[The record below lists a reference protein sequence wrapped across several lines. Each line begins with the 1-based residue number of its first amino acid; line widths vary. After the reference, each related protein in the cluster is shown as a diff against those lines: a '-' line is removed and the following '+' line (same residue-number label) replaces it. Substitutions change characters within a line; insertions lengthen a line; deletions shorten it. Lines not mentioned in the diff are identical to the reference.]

1 MAKRRQRKLS
11 KKEAKAKTHQD
22 VIMQNQAAQKIAVA
36 SNPDITKITA
46 EVPSVLTVREFAKNL
61 NLPVTEVIGTLIKN
75 GVMATINESI
85 DFDTMAIIGDELGFE
100 IKPLAKEE
108 EKEPGARVKT
118 KKHLVPRAPVVTVM
132 GHVDHGKTKLL
143 DAIRETDVAATESG
157 GITQH
162 IGAYQVEVRLK
173 DEPKSRGSKADR
185 GIPRSFENTQGRRT
199 RDDFA
204 SKSRKIT
211 FLDTPGHEAFSAMR
225 AHGAN
230 ITDVVVLVVAA
241 NDGVKPQTIEAAN
254 HAKESNVSIVVAI
267 NKVDL
272 PDADVER
279 TKRQLSDIKLIPE
292 EWGGKTPMVQVS
304 AKERKNI
311 ETLLEM
317 IILVADLA
325 ELKADPDLPASGVVI
340 ESHMQ
345 AGRGP
350 IATVLVQ
357 EGTLKLNDPI
367 VIGRTYGKVRIMEN
381 YLGKKVLAALPSTPV
396 RIAGLQDLPNF
407 GARFIVVANEK
418 EAREMTKAKSITR
431 KVISITELS
440 NDIKEG
446 KVKELKIVLKADV
459 AGSLEAIKNSLKNIS
474 TKEVKINVIHEG
486 VGDISESDINMA
498 VASSALVIGFRV
510 KADTDVMNLAKREN
524 IKISIYD
531 IIYQLIDDLSAALSG
546 LLEPEIVETEIG
558 RMEVLAV
565 FKVKRDEKIIGGKV
579 TTGKIEN
586 NAGVRIN
593 RSKDTIGEGKITNL
607 QQNKKDTSEVS
618 EGFECGLKVITPTKI
633 LIGDILEAYKKE
645 ERTRKLGS

>member
-1 MAKRRQRKLS
+1 MAKRPKRKLS
-11 KKEAKAKTHQD
+11 KKEAKAKARLDAVMEDQ
-22 VIMQNQAAQKIAVA
+22 VSQKSAAVA
-36 SNPDITKITA
+36 NPETKKTVV
-46 EVPSVLTVREFAKNL
+46 ELPSVLTVREFAENL
-61 NLPVTEVIGTLIKN
+61 NLPVTEVIGTLIRN
-75 GVMATINESI
+75 GVMATINESV
-85 DFDTMAIIGDELGFE
+85 DFDTMAIICDELGFE
-100 IKPLAKEE
+100 ARLEAVK
-108 EKEPGARVKT
+108 EKEKKIEIKT
-118 KKHLVPRAPVVTVM
+118 KKKLISRAPVVTVM

-143 DAIRETDVAATESG
+143 DAIRETDVASTESG

-162 IGAYQVEVRLK
+162 IGAYQVTIRQK
-173 DEPKSRGSKADR
+173 DNKTKGQKE
-185 GIPRSFENTQGRRT
+185 RT
-199 RDDFA
+199 
-204 SKSRKIT
+204 IT

-254 HAKESNVSIVVAI
+254 HAKEAKVAIVVAI
-267 NKVDL
+267 NKIDL
-272 PDADVER
+272 PDADVEK
-279 TKRQLSDIKLIPE
+279 TKRQLADIKLVSE
-292 EWGGKTPMVQVS
+292 EWGGETQLVEVS
-304 AKERKNI
+304 AKTGQNI
-311 ETLLEM
+311 DQLLEM
-317 IILVADLA
+317 ILLIADLE
-325 ELKADPDLPASGVVI
+325 ELKADPDLPGSGVVI

-357 EGTLKLNDPI
+357 EGTLHLGDPI

-381 YLGKKVLAALPSTPV
+381 YLGKKMTTAGPSTPV

-407 GARFIVVANEK
+407 GNRFVVVEDDK

-431 KVISITELS
+431 KIISITELS
-440 NDIKEG
+440 SDVKEG

-474 TKEVKINVIHEG
+474 TAEVKINVIHEG

-498 VASSALVIGFRV
+498 VASSALVIGFRI
-510 KADTDVMNLAKREN
+510 KADADVMNLARREN

-546 LLEPEIVETEIG
+546 LLEPEIIDTEIG

-565 FKVKRDEKIIGGKV
+565 FRTAKNEKIVGGKV

-586 NAGVRIN
+586 GSQVRITRN
-593 RSKDTIGEGKITNL
+593 KDTIGEGKIINL
-607 QQNKKDTSEVS
+607 QQSKKDTSEVL
-618 EGFECGLKVITPTKI
+618 EGFECGLKVATPTKI
-633 LIGDILEAYKKE
+633 LVGDILEAYKA
-645 ERTRKLGS
+645 RAIARHL